1 MFNMKE
7 ETKQKIIESIF
18 VIEKD
23 EPNAYYE
30 KREFKSVL
38 NRIIS
43 KINYIFKNFLNYIKL
58 LKLHKFI

>member
-7 ETKQKIIESIF
+7 ETKLKIIESIF

-30 KREFKSVL
+30 KREFKSVFD
-38 NRIIS
+38 RIIS
-43 KINYIFKNFLNYIKL
+43 KINYIFKN
-58 LKLHKFI
+58 